1 MDDFCENL
9 LLNRNY
15 LLDLCVRM
23 AHHST
28 AIEGNTLT
36 QNETATIILNNYIPR
51 AVSEREYFEVKN
63 YRNILPFFVDSLKN
77 KEKLNNELIK
87 EFHKILMDNLMY
99 NNGKF
104 KSTPNLIIGADFEPT
119 KPYLV
124 PLELKDLIDNLYYQF
139 SCAKNKDEKI
149 RIILQT
155 HIKFEKIHPF
165 SDGNGRVGRLLI
177 VYSCLEQNIIPIV
190 IPSDKKDEYISF
202 LKTQNLDEFCKF
214 TKSMQDKEKEKIQ
227 IFQNME

>member
-1 MDDFCENL
+1 
-9 LLNRNY
+9 
-15 LLDLCVRM
+15 M

-87 EFHKILMDNLMY
+87 EFHKILMDNLIY

-139 SCAKNKDEKI
+139 SCAKNQDEKI

-155 HIKFEKIHPF
+155 YIKFEKIHSF
-165 SDGNGRVGRLLI
+165 SDGNGTVG
-177 VYSCLEQNIIPIV
+177 
-190 IPSDKKDEYISF
+190 
-202 LKTQNLDEFCKF
+202 
-214 TKSMQDKEKEKIQ
+214 
-227 IFQNME
+227 